1 MKQLGIWGFLT
12 DGAAWVGAGQREGAV
27 AVLSL
32 FPRAAVGG
40 EQSVSETEP
49 AWPG

>member
-12 DGAAWVGAGQREGAV
+12 GGAAWVGAGQRVV

-32 FPRAAVGG
+32 FPRSAVGG

-49 AWPG
+49 AWSG